1 MSVAEIAAE
10 VNTKLDA
17 VRATL
22 AREVTG
28 KGDVCL
34 TCSFQA
40 EDVLLTKL
48 AIALDPHI
56 PVLFLD
62 TGYHFAET
70 YTYRDRIA
78 REWDLNL
85 INLLPEKTVAEQEA
99 EFGLLYQT
107 APDRCLPACA
117 ASRQEAARHWKSRR
131 CFRCLEAN
139 RC

>member
-10 VNTKLDA
+10 VNTKLEA

-48 AIALDPHI
+48 AIALDP
-56 PVLFLD
+56 
-62 TGYHFAET
+62 
-70 YTYRDRIA
+70 RDSDSLSRHGLPLCRDLRVSRPHCA
-78 REWDLNL
+78 RVG
-85 INLLPEKTVAEQEA
+85 I
-99 EFGLLYQT
+99 
-107 APDRCLPACA
+107 
-117 ASRQEAARHWKSRR
+117 
-131 CFRCLEAN
+131 
-139 RC
+139 